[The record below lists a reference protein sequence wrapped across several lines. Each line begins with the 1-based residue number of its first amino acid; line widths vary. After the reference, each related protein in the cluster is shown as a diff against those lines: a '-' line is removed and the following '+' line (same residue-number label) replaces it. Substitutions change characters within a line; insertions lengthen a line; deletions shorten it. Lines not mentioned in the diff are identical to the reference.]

1 MSFSCAIRR
10 SAFRALAGL
19 VAAFAL
25 SPPAG
30 AAPATSERHLE
41 LPLAF
46 ERNLG
51 QSAPE
56 VDFLAR
62 GPGYTLFLAGG
73 EAVFAF
79 QSAGDRGTCALTM
92 RFEGAQPFAP
102 AFGEQLL
109 AGKSRYIHLDGSPR
123 TSGEADHFG
132 RVRYTDLL
140 DGVDL
145 LFYGREGQLEY
156 DLELAP
162 GQSATPP
169 VLALDGASD
178 LSVGS
183 AGELRIGVCGTEV
196 VFQPPVAFQEAAA
209 GRRTVTAD
217 YRMLPGG
224 RATFVLG
231 DHDPALPLVIDP
243 VFSYSTCLAGT
254 ADDAAYDLAV
264 DATGAIYV
272 VGTTTS
278 ADFPTRNPI
287 HGYGGGEEVF
297 VSKLNAD
304 GSDLVYSTY
313 AGNNADHQSASGVAV
328 NSAGEAFV
336 TGSTCPADYSPC
348 QAYLMKLNATGGFAF
363 SSIFGGSYHD
373 RGAEVAIDTSGN
385 AVVVGTTGSSDFPV
399 LNAVQPT
406 IGGMN
411 DAFVRRYSST
421 GTLLSSTYLG
431 GPRDQQA
438 YAVALGPNNAIYV
451 GGRSDDNDWAGD
463 AFVTKLNAA
472 ASSVVYS
479 RTFGGS
485 GADYGFD
492 LAVDAGSRA
501 YLVGTSQSG
510 DFPVTG
516 NSIFPTWGGYWDGFL
531 TILDSVGSASF
542 VTSTYLGAD
551 YLIYAEGVALG
562 PQGEVYITG
571 TDGGGSADVFL
582 LKIANTFTSIIYSV
596 HLGNTGYEDSG
607 QAVRVDST
615 GAAYVVG
622 RSLSGEF
629 FPSTPGA
636 FQACITG
643 GSNGFAAKVVDGTPA
658 LSVGNVSVTEGNA
671 GTTVASFPV
680 TLSAAP
686 LAGVSFSWTTANGT
700 AASPADYQAASG
712 SGAWINAGET
722 SGTIDIDVVGDT
734 LDEANET
741 FLLNVSSV
749 VGATVADSQGQA
761 TILDDDAAPTL
772 SVSNCTVTE
781 GNAGTVN
788 CAFSVSLSASSAQT
802 ITVSR
807 ATANGTAIAPGDYTA
822 LAAATIT
829 FNPGETSKVVNVA
842 VAGDTLD
849 EANETF
855 TLNLSSPVNAT
866 IADATGT
873 GTITDDDATP
883 TLSVSDCTV
892 TEGNSGT
899 VNCAFTVSL
908 SAASGFTVTVSRA
921 TANGTAIAPGDYTA
935 LAAATITFNP
945 GETSK
950 VVNVAVA
957 GDTLDEA
964 NETLTLNLSSPVNA
978 TIADAT
984 GTGTITDD
992 DATPT
997 LSVSDCTVTEGNSGT
1012 VNCAFTVSLSAASGQ
1027 TVTVSRATA
1036 NGTAVAPGDYT
1047 ALAAATLTFTA
1058 GQTSQVVNVAV
1069 AGDILDE
1076 ANETFNLTLSS
1087 PVNATIL
1094 DGTGVGT
1101 ITDDDATPTLSIN
1114 DCAVTEGDAGT
1125 VNCIFS
1131 VTLSAASGQTVTV
1144 VWGTANGTATS
1155 GSDYTPGGGTLTFTP
1170 GQTAKGIA
1178 VLVTGD
1184 TLDEANET
1192 FLLNLSSPTNAT
1204 LADAQGIG
1212 TITDDDAT
1220 PTLSV
1225 SDCTVTEGN
1234 SGTANCAFTVSL
1246 SAAAGQ
1252 TVTVSRATTNGT
1264 ATAPGDYTAL
1274 AAATLTFTAGQTSQ
1288 VVNVAVAG
1296 DTLDE
1301 PNETF
1306 TLNLSS
1312 PVNATIADATGTGTI
1327 TDDDGSPSLS
1337 VSDCTV
1343 AEGNSG
1349 TVNCAFTV
1357 TLLPASGLTVTVT
1370 VATADGSATAPGD
1383 YAALAATTL
1392 TFIGGET
1399 AKVVNVAVAGDT
1411 LVEPDETFS
1420 LALSSP
1426 VNATIT
1432 DASGTGTI
1440 TDDDALQISEDGFE
1454 SGDLSGW
1461 DAGRGALEALP
1472 ELDDSTLDALG
1483 ARSSLALRLPGWVSE
1498 GIGEAVYAPVDLF
1511 GEAPAPQGT
1520 SSVAFL
1526 AESDG
1531 AEIARLALGRG
1542 GAIGSLRVRLSLG
1555 RDTWCRTAVATTEAV
1570 PEPVVRVRRLPS
1582 GAWELEYGQVRFELP
1597 ADCSARAE

>member
-1 MSFSCAIRR
+1 MSFSRAIRR
-10 SAFRALAGL
+10 SAVQALTGL

-30 AAPATSERHLE
+30 AAPATSARHLE

-79 QSAGDRGTCALTM
+79 QGAGDRGTCALTM

-169 VLALDGASD
+169 VLELDGASD

-328 NSAGEAFV
+328 SSAGEAFV

-348 QAYLMKLNATGGFAF
+348 QAYLMKLSATGGFAF

-516 NSIFPTWGGYWDGFL
+516 NAIFPTWGGYWDGFL
-531 TILDSVGSASF
+531 TILDSAGSASF
-542 VTSTYLGAD
+542 VASTYLGAD
-551 YLIYAEGVALG
+551 YLIDAEGVALG

-686 LAGVSFSWTTANGT
+686 LGDVTYSWATANGT
-700 AASPADYQAASG
+700 ATTPADYEASSG
-712 SGAWINAGET
+712 TGAWIGAGQT
-722 SGTIDIDVVGDT
+722 SGTIEVNVVGDT

-807 ATANGTAIAPGDYTA
+807 ATANGTAVAPGDYTA
-822 LAAATIT
+822 LAAATLT
-829 FNPGETSKVVNVA
+829 FNPGETAKVVNVA
-842 VAGDTLD
+842 VVGDTLD

-855 TLNLSSPVNAT
+855 SLNLSSPVNAT
-866 IADATGT
+866 IADGTGI

-908 SAASGFTVTVSRA
+908 SAASGQSVTVSRT
-921 TANGTAIAPGDYTA
+921 TANGTATAPGDYTA

-957 GDTLDEA
+957 GDTLDEP
-964 NETLTLNLSSPVNA
+964 NETFTLNLSSPVNA
-978 TIADAT
+978 TIADGT
-984 GTGTITDD
+984 GIGTITDD

-1069 AGDILDE
+1069 AGDTLDE
-1076 ANETFNLTLSS
+1076 PNETFTLNLST

-1101 ITDDDATPTLSIN
+1101 ITDDDAAPTLSVS
-1114 DCAVTEGDAGT
+1114 DCTVTEGNFGT
-1125 VNCIFS
+1125 VNCAFTVS
-1131 VTLSAASGQTVTV
+1131 LSAASGQTVTV
-1144 VWGTANGTATS
+1144 SRATANGTAVAP
-1155 GSDYTPGGGTLTFTP
+1155 GDYTALAAATITFNPGETS
-1170 GQTAKGIA
+1170 KVVNVA
-1178 VLVTGD
+1178 VAGD
-1184 TLDEANET
+1184 TLDEPNET
-1192 FLLNLSSPTNAT
+1192 FTLNLSTPVNAT
-1204 LADAQGIG
+1204 ILDGTGVG
-1212 TITDDDAT
+1212 TITDDDAA

-1234 SGTANCAFTVSL
+1234 SGTVNCAFTVSL
-1246 SAAAGQ
+1246 SVASGQ
-1252 TVTVSRATTNGT
+1252 SVTVSRTTANGT
-1264 ATAPGDYTAL
+1264 ATAPGDYSAL

-1296 DTLDE
+1296 DTLE
-1301 PNETF
+1301 EANETF

-1312 PVNATIADATGTGTI
+1312 PT
-1327 TDDDGSPSLS
+1327 
-1337 VSDCTV
+1337 
-1343 AEGNSG
+1343 
-1349 TVNCAFTV
+1349 
-1357 TLLPASGLTVTVT
+1357 
-1370 VATADGSATAPGD
+1370 
-1383 YAALAATTL
+1383 
-1392 TFIGGET
+1392 
-1399 AKVVNVAVAGDT
+1399 
-1411 LVEPDETFS
+1411 
-1420 LALSSP
+1420 
-1426 VNATIT
+1426 NATIT
-1432 DASGTGTI
+1432 DALGTGTI

-1472 ELDDSTLDALG
+1472 ELDDSALDALG
-1483 ARSSLALRLPGWVSE
+1483 ARSSLALPLPGWVSD

-1511 GEAPAPQGT
+1511 GEAPATQGT
-1520 SSVAFL
+1520 SSVALL

-1582 GAWELEYGQVRFELP
+1582 GAWELEYGQARFELP
-1597 ADCSARAE
+1597 ADCSVRAE